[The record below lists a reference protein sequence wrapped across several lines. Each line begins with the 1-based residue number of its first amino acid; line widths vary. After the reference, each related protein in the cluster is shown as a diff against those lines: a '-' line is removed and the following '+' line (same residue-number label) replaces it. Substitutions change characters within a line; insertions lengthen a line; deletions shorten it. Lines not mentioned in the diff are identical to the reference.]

1 MYIILY
7 TDRVR
12 VVDLIKV
19 RRWGR
24 GPVGYLIKG
33 WAGNALPPTHP
44 YTVVGR
50 DLSS

>member
-24 GPVGYLIKG
+24 GSVGYLINRLTAKLNF
-33 WAGNALPPTHP
+33 NART
-44 YTVVGR
+44 R
-50 DLSS
+50 DTELIST